1 MKAADL
7 RNVEKMEIFSD
18 LMKAYLINMGKAVIF
33 IAFIFGLFFALEYFS
48 GTNPFLDMFDTLG
61 VPMLWVTR
69 AIIISIGFFLIL
81 SFFNTTA
88 LTSNGLVF
96 QGDTLTYSY
105 GSFFKVT
112 KSTPISNITKVNY
125 RKYAPLKLGD
135 IMVEITGTEETL
147 IKVQYVSDVKNK
159 CELINKLAN
168 LKKAENSEEVREK
181 GVL

>member
-1 MKAADL
+1 MKDADL
-7 RNVEKMEIFSD
+7 RSVERLEIYSD
-18 LMKAYLINMGKAVIF
+18 LIKAYFINMGKAVIF
-33 IAFIFGLFFALEYFS
+33 IVFLFALFFALEYFS

-61 VPMLWVTR
+61 IPLLWVTR
-69 AIIISIGFFLIL
+69 AIMISIGFFLVISL
-81 SFFNTTA
+81 LNTTA

-112 KSTPISNITKVNY
+112 KSTPISNITRVNY
-125 RKYAPLKLGD
+125 KKYGPLKLGD
-135 IMVEITGTEETL
+135 IMVEITGTEEAL
-147 IKVQYVSDVKNK
+147 IKVQYVSDVKYK